1 MISDY
6 FDEYVSVERMGF
18 VAEGS
23 EITQKKEFLPYI
35 SNLCCNIQP
44 IDASISKD
52 ITDGFG
58 KDLVLFCAN
67 NDIIEGDRIV
77 REGGDAYRVVAVENF
92 KGLPGVRVKHAEIII
107 RAFES

>member
-6 FDEYVSVERMGF
+6 FNEYVRVDRMGF
-18 VAEGS
+18 IAEGS
-23 EITQKKEFLPYI
+23 EITQKKGFVPFIL
-35 SNLCCNIQP
+35 NLCCNIQP

-67 NDIIEGDRIV
+67 NDIVEGDRIV
-77 REGGDAYRVVAVENF
+77 REDGEVYRVVAVENF
-92 KGLPGVRVKHAEIII
+92 IGLPGVNMKHAEIII